1 MTFKKYIRNLLVWA
15 MIVLS
20 IIGIYQIYQAN
31 YGKKTYETE
40 KLSSF
45 LTQVNQDLVEKVRLH
60 DQSLDVHTR
69 DGKTY
74 VVNTP
79 HFYNPIDLLVSK
91 NVQFD
96 YAPQESSISF
106 AMIGNLLSILFFFLA
121 WFAMFRQT
129 QSSNSRAMGFGRSRA
144 KVMDPDKN
152 RIMFDDVAGVN
163 EAKEDLREIVDF
175 LKSPEKFQAI
185 GGSIP
190 KGVLLVGPPGTGKTL
205 LARAVAGEAGVPFFS
220 ISGSDFVEMF
230 VGVGASRVRD
240 LFAQAKQQAPC
251 IIFIDEID
259 AVGRNRGS
267 GMGGG
272 HDEREQ
278 TLNQLLVEMDGFDP
292 KEEVI
297 IIAATNRSDVLDPA
311 LLRPG
316 RFDRRVNVDLPD
328 LRGREAILNV
338 HLKKI
343 QASETVNAFVV
354 AKGTPGFSGADLAN
368 LVNEAALHA
377 ARYNKTVVDASDFES
392 SRDKIIMGPE
402 RRSMIMTEHEKRLTA
417 YHEGGHAV
425 VAFHSQ
431 HSDPIHKAT
440 IIPRGGA
447 LGMVVRLP
455 EGDRVSLS
463 RVKLLDDLAVALAG
477 RVAEELIFGAEHV
490 TTGASS
496 DFRMATDLARRMVI
510 EWGMS
515 DSVGLVC
522 YAGGSDYQS
531 FWRDNRPE
539 HSQEILQLI
548 DREIKELVER
558 GHRTARQIL
567 TNYPSHLELLATHLL
582 EYETLTGEEIKVL
595 LTGGSLSDFRKQL
608 APHTEGR
615 KDQTDTQGFLEIDAK
630 DSGVNIE
637 TTTSENVDIPSSNSL
652 LKDAAQIVDSADTR
666 PPQLSEAASD
676 VHAIASD
683 EQKKKPTKNPKE

>member
-1 MTFKKYIRNLLVWA
+1 LSKKYRVFMAFKKNTKNLLIWVF
-15 MIVLS
+15 IVLS
-20 IIGIYQIYQAN
+20 IICSYHIYHSVMM
-31 YGKKTYETE
+31 KKTPPTQE
-40 KLSSF
+40 LSSF
-45 LTQVNQDLVEKVRLH
+45 LDQIRRGQVKKVMLH
-60 DQSLDVHTR
+60 DQSLEFSNQDDQLFT
-69 DGKTY
+69 
-74 VVNTP
+74 VNTP
-79 HFYNPIDLLVSK
+79 RTFDPIPLL
-91 NVQFD
+91 NQYGVQFD
-96 YAPQESSISF
+96 YLYQEPSISF
-106 AMIGNLLSILFFFLA
+106 FLLVQIFLPLIFSLLIWFFF
-121 WFAMFRQT
+121 FRQV
-129 QSSNSRAMGFGRSRA
+129 QNSNGRAMGFGRSRA
-144 KVMDPDKN
+144 KMMDPEKN
-152 RIMFDDVAGVN
+152 QILFSDVAGVN
-163 EAKEDLREIVDF
+163 EAKEDLKEIVDF
-175 LKSPEKFQAI
+175 LKNPIKFQTI

-205 LARAVAGEAGVPFFS
+205 LARAVAGESGVPFFS

-240 LFAQAKQQAPC
+240 LFAQAKQQSPC

-343 QASETVNAFVV
+343 QRADDVV
-354 AKGTPGFSGADLAN
+354 PLLIARGTPGFSGADLAN
-368 LVNEAALHA
+368 LVNEAALYA
-377 ARYNKTVVDASDFES
+377 ARFNKTEVHASDFEA
-392 SRDKIIMGPE
+392 SRDKLIMGPE
-402 RRSMIMTEHEKRLTA
+402 RRSMMMTDQEKRLTA

-425 VAFHSQ
+425 VAYHSK

-463 RVKLLDDLAVALAG
+463 RVRLHDDLAVALAG
-477 RVAEELIFGAEHV
+477 RVAEELIFGHEYV

-496 DFRMATDLARRMVI
+496 DFKMATDLARRMVV

-515 DSVGLVC
+515 DTAGLMC
-522 YAGGSDYQS
+522 YSGGDNNHFWNSTRTDY
-531 FWRDNRPE
+531 
-539 HSQEILQLI
+539 SQEVLLMIDHEVKALI
-548 DREIKELVER
+548 ER
-558 GHRTARQIL
+558 AHRTARHIL
-567 TNYPSHLELLATHLL
+567 TSHRDHLDLLATKLL
-582 EYETLTGEEIKVL
+582 EYETLSGDDIKTL
-595 LTGGSLSDFRKQL
+595 LTGGTLPELPKPDASLVDDSDRSPGADVAVVNDGAAVADDGAGAVEVAGSVGNDSSDK
-608 APHTEGR
+608 AGEG
-615 KDQTDTQGFLEIDAK
+615 
-630 DSGVNIE
+630 S
-637 TTTSENVDIPSSNSL
+637 
-652 LKDAAQIVDSADTR
+652 
-666 PPQLSEAASD
+666 
-676 VHAIASD
+676 
-683 EQKKKPTKNPKE
+683 

>member
-1 MTFKKYIRNLLVWA
+1 MAFKKNTKNLLIWA
-15 MIVLS
+15 LIIIS
-20 IIGIYQIYQAN
+20 IICIYHVYHSSL
-31 YGKKTYETE
+31 GKKAHPTRE
-40 KLSSF
+40 LSSF
-45 LTQVNQDLVEKVRLH
+45 LTQVNQGRVKKVLLH
-60 DQSLDVHTR
+60 DQSLEVSTH
-69 DGKTY
+69 DGQTY
-74 VVNTP
+74 LVNTP
-79 HFYNPIDLLVSK
+79 RIFDPIPLLAQQ
-91 NVQFD
+91 NVEFD
-96 YAPQESSISF
+96 YVSQESSVSF
-106 AMIGNLLSILFFFLA
+106 LLLIQIFLPLILIFLT
-121 WFAMFRQT
+121 WFSFFRQV
-129 QSSNSRAMGFGRSRA
+129 QNSNGRAMGFGRSRA
-144 KVMDPDKN
+144 KIMDPEKN
-152 RIMFDDVAGVN
+152 RIMFSDVAGVN
-163 EAKEDLREIVDF
+163 EAKEDLEEIVDF
-175 LKSPEKFQAI
+175 LKNPMKFQAI

-240 LFAQAKQQAPC
+240 LFAQAKQQSPC

-328 LRGREAILNV
+328 LRGREAILKV

-343 QASETVNAFVV
+343 QSSDDVV
-354 AKGTPGFSGADLAN
+354 PLSIAKGTPGFSGADLAN
-368 LVNEAALHA
+368 LVNEAALYA
-377 ARYNKTVVDASDFES
+377 ARYNKVLVHASDFEA

-402 RRSMIMTEHEKRLTA
+402 RRSMMMTDHEKRLTA

-425 VAFHSQ
+425 VAFHSAY
-431 HSDPIHKAT
+431 SDPIHKAT

-463 RVKLLDDLAVALAG
+463 RVRLYDDLAVALAG
-477 RVAEELIFGAEHV
+477 RVAEDLIFGHEHV

-496 DFRMATDLARRMVI
+496 DFRMATDLARRMVV

-515 DSVGLVC
+515 DAVGPMC
-522 YAGGSDYQS
+522 YAGHSENQS
-531 FWRDNRPE
+531 FWRDSRPE
-539 HSQEILQLI
+539 YSQEVLQLI
-548 DREIKELVER
+548 DHEVKALVER
-558 GHRTARQIL
+558 GHRTARHIL
-567 TNYPSHLELLATHLL
+567 TTHRDHLDLLARKLL
-582 EYETLTGEEIKVL
+582 EYETLSGHDIGIL
-595 LTGGSLSDFRKQL
+595 LTGGSLPGLSKNTPDEDAAPDDIVLSGDLTIPVHMVENKVTGTDSEPKSECEDSVKLNSAL
-608 APHTEGR
+608 ALDSKE
-615 KDQTDTQGFLEIDAK
+615 EIRGQ
-630 DSGVNIE
+630 S
-637 TTTSENVDIPSSNSL
+637 NVDSNP
-652 LKDAAQIVDSADTR
+652 R
-666 PPQLSEAASD
+666 SD
-676 VHAIASD
+676 
-683 EQKKKPTKNPKE
+683 

>member
-1 MTFKKYIRNLLVWA
+1 MAFKKNTKNLLIWVF
-15 MIVLS
+15 ITLS
-20 IIGIYQIYQAN
+20 IICIYQVYQSSL
-31 YGKKTYETE
+31 GKKSPPTQE
-40 KLSSF
+40 LSSF
-45 LTQVNQDLVEKVRLH
+45 LSQVQKGQVKKVLLH
-60 DQSLDVHTR
+60 DQSLEFSTQ
-69 DGKTY
+69 DGQKY

-79 HFYNPIDLLVSK
+79 RFFDPISLLEQ
-91 NVQFD
+91 NHVQFD
-96 YAPQESSISF
+96 YAHEEPSF
-106 AMIGNLLSILFFFLA
+106 SFLFLVQLFLPLIFSVLIWFFF
-121 WFAMFRQT
+121 FRQV
-129 QSSNSRAMGFGRSRA
+129 QNSNGRAMGFGRSRA
-144 KVMDPDKN
+144 KMMDPEKN
-152 RIMFDDVAGVN
+152 QIMFSDVAGVN
-163 EAKEDLREIVDF
+163 EAKEDLKEIVDF
-175 LKSPEKFQAI
+175 LKNPIKFQAI

-292 KEEVI
+292 KQEVI

-316 RFDRRVNVDLPD
+316 RFDRRINVDLPD

-343 QASETVNAFVV
+343 KQSDDVV
-354 AKGTPGFSGADLAN
+354 PLLIAKGTPGFSGADLAN
-368 LVNEAALHA
+368 LVNEAALYA
-377 ARYNKTVVDASDFES
+377 ARYNKTAVHASDFEA
-392 SRDKIIMGPE
+392 SRDKLIMGPE
-402 RRSMIMTEHEKRLTA
+402 RRSMMMTDAERRLTA

-463 RVKLLDDLAVALAG
+463 RVRLYDDLAVALAG
-477 RVAEELIFGAEHV
+477 RVAEDLVFGHECV

-496 DFRMATDLARRMVI
+496 DFRMATDLARRMVV

-515 DSVGLVC
+515 DAVGLMC
-522 YAGGSDYQS
+522 YAGGSENQS
-531 FWRDNRPE
+531 FWRDNRPD

-548 DREIKELVER
+548 DREIKVLIDR
-558 GHRTARQIL
+558 AHRTAVHIL
-567 TNYPSHLELLATHLL
+567 TTHRDHLNLLAEKLL
-582 EYETLTGEEIKVL
+582 EYETLTGEDIRIL
-595 LTGGSLSDFRKQL
+595 LTGGSLPELPKQ
-608 APHTEGR
+608 
-615 KDQTDTQGFLEIDAK
+615 
-630 DSGVNIE
+630 
-637 TTTSENVDIPSSNSL
+637 
-652 LKDAAQIVDSADTR
+652 
-666 PPQLSEAASD
+666 D
-676 VHAIASD
+676 VGAIASHAPESVDSIHED
-683 EQKKKPTKNPKE
+683 EDSGASGESESSDKSSDSDKSNQSAEGGE